1 MQKIIS
7 FFGLQDTDLNDKR
20 LILVKII
27 LIFLFI
33 LSVSLFIGMFFQHR
47 YILRYCF
54 ILSIVWTVSVILV
67 ILAKKRSVGLVSSI
81 YISFL
86 LLMIIIF
93 SWSGGGIKAHGI
105 KLLPIIVLFAGLTI
119 GKREIWI
126 FGIIAALGGLLLVLA
141 EHFNLLPRKEPLG
154 LTSFIHWIF
163 TITSIFLLCF
173 LENLSVE
180 ALRKALAKSQ
190 EELELRIKSEETLK
204 HRNEKLIEISQF
216 QSHIVRG
223 PVASIEGL
231 INLINFDNP
240 NDPANFEIIQKL
252 KTATENLDSVVTQ
265 IVQKT
270 DEINETTKREI

>member
-33 LSVSLFIGMFFQHR
+33 LSVSLFIAMFVLSQ
-47 YILRYCF
+47 YALRYSI
-54 ILSIVWTVSVILV
+54 ILFIVWTISLMLAS
-67 ILAKKRSVGLVSSI
+67 LAKRQNVRVIASI

-86 LLMIIIF
+86 LIMIILF

-105 KLLPIIVLFAGLTI
+105 KLLPIVVLFAGLTM

-126 FGIIAALGGLLLVLA
+126 FGIIAALGGLFLVFA
-141 EHFNLLPRKEPLG
+141 EHNNLLTGKEPLG
-154 LTSFIHWIF
+154 LSPIIHWTF
-163 TITSIFLLCF
+163 TATAIFLLCF

-190 EELELRIKSEETLK
+190 EELERRIKSEEALK
-204 HRNEKLIEISQF
+204 RRNEKLIEIAQF
-216 QSHIVRG
+216 QSHMVRG

-240 NDPANFEIIQKL
+240 SDPANLEVIEKL
-252 KTATENLDSVVTQ
+252 KTATENLDSAVTQ

-270 DEINETTKREI
+270 KEIDETTKNES